1 MRSRFPQPGFWTER
15 QYPVQ
20 VRGLDFRIHRQP
32 CTTAN
37 KRIHDSATR
46 ASDRPHQDE
55 IDAALAELALNP
67 VVTQPVANHL
77 MT

>member
-1 MRSRFPQPGFWTER
+1 MM
-15 QYPVQ
+15 
-20 VRGLDFRIHRQP
+20 
-32 CTTAN
+32 AN

-46 ASDRPHQDE
+46 ACDRLHRDE

-67 VVTQPVANHL
+67 VVTEPVANHL